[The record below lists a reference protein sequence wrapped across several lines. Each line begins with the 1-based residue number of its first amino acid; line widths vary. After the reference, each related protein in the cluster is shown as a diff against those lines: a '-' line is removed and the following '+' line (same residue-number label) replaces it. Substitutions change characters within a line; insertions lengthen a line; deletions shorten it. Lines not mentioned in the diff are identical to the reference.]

1 MKPKKRFLSIINFL
15 AAFLLVVPTFLMMSL
30 SSSHAR
36 ESFQIDPV
44 HSSIIFKI
52 NHLGVTSFY
61 GRFNNPSGTFTID
74 KENPENNFAEIMV
87 KVENVDTYNEKRD
100 AHLKNQDFFHA
111 DQHPD
116 GVFKTSSCKKLEN
129 DKFEVSGH
137 LTFHGIT
144 KPIVLEVH
152 QTGAVD
158 DPWGNFRMGFE
169 TSFSILRSDFG
180 MDKMLDLVGDE
191 VYLMIAIE
199 GIHQKSQP

>member
-1 MKPKKRFLSIINFL
+1 MESKKKFL
-15 AAFLLVVPTFLMMSL
+15 AVIYFLPAFLLFIPTFSMTGL
-30 SSSHAR
+30 STSNAS

-44 HSSIIFKI
+44 HSSIIFRI

-74 KENPENNFAEIMV
+74 EKNPENNFAKVMV

-111 DQHPD
+111 DQYPD
-116 GVFKTSSCKKLEN
+116 IIFKTGSFKKLEN
-129 DKFEVSGH
+129 DKFEVSGQ

-144 KPIVLEVH
+144 KPIVIEVR
-152 QTGAVD
+152 QTGAAV

-169 TSFSILRSDFG
+169 TSFTIRRSDFG

-199 GIHQKSQP
+199 GIHEKSQP